1 MSGRYGKTLQNSAN
15 GVRRKRLPGRAWTI
29 HALIVVATVGVVTLT
44 AKAPLADVSR
54 LDYFALFGEWS
65 VICTA
70 DKDGKERTCAM
81 EAPPLD
87 PHRPRNAIELR
98 QGEDGEPQIGIRR
111 RATVNAATPIF
122 LRIDAHPPH
131 RATATP
137 SGEVVWPAEEST
149 RIIEELR
156 KGNEMVLRTF
166 TGSDNRPRDEFISL
180 SGFEQAWQAYRSQS
194 EQPVPAET
202 GSER

>member
-1 MSGRYGKTLQNSAN
+1 MRRWLRRASA
-15 GVRRKRLPGRAWTI
+15 
-29 HALIVVATVGVVTLT
+29 VVAVAAVCVAALT
-44 AKAPLADVSR
+44 GGSSPADAAR

-65 VICTA
+65 VICTVEENA
-70 DKDGKERTCAM
+70 GERTCVM
-81 EAPPLD
+81 EAPPVD
-87 PHRPRNAIELR
+87 PNRPRSTIELR
-98 QGEDGEPQIGIRR
+98 QEEDGEPQIGIRR
-111 RATVNAATPIF
+111 RRTANAATPVF

-131 RATATP
+131 RTTPTP
-137 SGEVVWPAEEST
+137 SGDVFWPPADST

-156 KGNEMVLRTF
+156 SGTEMVLRTF

-202 GSER
+202 GSDH